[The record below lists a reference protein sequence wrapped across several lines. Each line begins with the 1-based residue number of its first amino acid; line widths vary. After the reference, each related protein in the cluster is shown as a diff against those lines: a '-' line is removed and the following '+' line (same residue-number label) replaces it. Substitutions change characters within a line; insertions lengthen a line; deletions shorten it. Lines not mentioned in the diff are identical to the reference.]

1 MNDPR
6 ALLLFSGAGGSSWGV
21 HQLGKYHVVG
31 YDNWPICVET
41 HNANGMRAHVT
52 DLNHRMPK
60 VRGVVDLVW
69 ASCPCQPFTNAIENE
84 GRFDPRDGVPA
95 YLRVLKKYRPR
106 LTVFEN
112 VAGLTYKRHENYLA
126 LVIRRMRKLGYTVEH
141 RILDAADYGVGQVR
155 RRLIIVGRLD
165 GKPRFPKPSTKPR
178 LSVFDVLGTDGSD
191 NPPGTDVRY
200 LKTPSFHAG
209 FKGALLYN
217 GRGRPLD
224 INAPSK
230 TIYAAGG
237 NHVHWF
243 DTENQAYPYYEHLL
257 AGGKVRTGQ
266 SVKGA
271 RRLTPEQMALLQ
283 GFPRDFIFC
292 GPPSVVVKQV
302 GNAVPPRMA
311 YAIVKVNQE

>member
-1 MNDPR
+1 MAK
-6 ALLLFSGAGGSSWGV
+6 ALLLFSGAGGSSEGV
-21 HQLGKYHVVG
+21 KRTNLYDSIIG
-31 YDNWPICVET
+31 YDNWPISVET
-41 HNANGMRAHVT
+41 HRANDMPAHVA

-60 VRGVVDLVW
+60 VKGEVDLIW
-69 ASCPCQPFTNAIENE
+69 ASCPCQPFTNAIEND
-84 GRFDPRDGVPA
+84 GHFDSRDGVPA

-112 VAGLTYKRHENYLA
+112 VAGLSYKRHSNYLA
-126 LVIRRMRKLGYTVEH
+126 LVVRRIEELGYTVEW
-141 RILDAADYGVGQVR
+141 RILNAADYRVPQVR
-155 RRLIIVGRLD
+155 LRLILVGRLD
-165 GKPRFPKPSTKPR
+165 GKPRFPAPSPHPR
-178 LSVFDVLGTDGSD
+178 ISVLEAVGDGSD

-200 LKTPSFHAG
+200 LKTPSFRQG

-224 INAPSK
+224 LSLPSK

-271 RRLTPEQMALLQ
+271 RRLTPEQMAILQ
-283 GFPRDFIFC
+283 GFPESYIFC
-292 GPPSVVVKQV
+292 GPPSVVVKQI

-311 YAIVKVNQE
+311 YAIVKSNQE